1 MNTAT
6 RRLWVTLLLV
16 GAAACGDD
24 GTGPTDP
31 EDVTFAPS
39 LGIDLAQMTR
49 LESGVYIQTVAEG
62 NGTQQLIAV
71 DWMTADYRLWI
82 PDGTFIGGSP
92 PPLNQPVGE
101 FLSGFAQGVIGM
113 RIGEVRKIVIPSE
126 LGYRDRPPD
135 GSGIPVHSVLVF
147 EVILAGIG

>member
-71 DWMTADYRLWI
+71 DLMTADYRLWI

-92 PPLNQPVGE
+92 PPLNQPVSE
-101 FLSGFAQGVIGM
+101 FISGFAQGVIGM

-147 EVILAGIG
+147 EVILASIG